1 MNGMDKDKQAQV
13 ESQFADGM
21 SKPASEQD
29 IQGVLSKERR
39 IMELMKKLG
48 ERMDDVKLLWS
59 MLVDYKKGRYPN
71 VPWKLIASIVFFFV
85 YLVNPFD
92 IIPDAIPVLGFTDDI
107 GVLSLVLASFASDID
122 DYKKWLAA
130 NPKPN
135 LIIEQKDI

>member
-1 MNGMDKDKQAQV
+1 MNGMDEDKQAQV

-29 IQGVLSKERR
+29 IQGVLSKESR